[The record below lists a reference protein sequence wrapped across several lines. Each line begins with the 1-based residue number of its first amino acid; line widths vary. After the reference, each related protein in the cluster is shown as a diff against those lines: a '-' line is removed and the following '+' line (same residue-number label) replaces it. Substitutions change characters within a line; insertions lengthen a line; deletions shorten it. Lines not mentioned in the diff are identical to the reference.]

1 MLIFIGVGKIEIY
14 LEGSDEQYFLEG
26 SGEVQFGVER
36 KVFPKYFPSKN
47 LGPTSFMV
55 TKFRQENK
63 IET

>member
-36 KVFPKYFPSKN
+36 KVFPKYFPSKKPWAYF
-47 LGPTSFMV
+47 LHGD
-55 TKFRQENK
+55 K
-63 IET
+63 ISTGK